1 MIYKSR
7 NTNLNHEF
15 VQKPFFILFYF
26 FFTSSFIG
34 SGVLEVSDIPDI
46 PDVEVIGAWVS
57 SVT

>member
-1 MIYKSR
+1 MSLYK
-7 NTNLNHEF
+7 N
-15 VQKPFFILFYF
+15 PFFILFYF